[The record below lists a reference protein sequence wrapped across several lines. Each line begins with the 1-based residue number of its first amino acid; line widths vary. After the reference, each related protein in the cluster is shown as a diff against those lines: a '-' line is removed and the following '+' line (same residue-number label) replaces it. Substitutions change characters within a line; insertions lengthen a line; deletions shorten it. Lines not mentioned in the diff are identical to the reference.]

1 MPAWGEHSAEFADH
15 GDRLV
20 TSMPGAH
27 SAILRSLA
35 EPGLDAILRSPAEPG
50 LDAILRSPAEPG
62 LDAILRSPAEP
73 GLDAILRSP
82 AEPGLEGRTIAR
94 PDVSRTGIPGPTQ
107 VRPSRLALRARTSGW
122 LPPCS
127 PQRSAS
133 S

>member
-27 SAILRSLA
+27 SAILRSL
-35 EPGLDAILRSPAEPG
+35 AEPG